1 VRFRSIGEDCG
12 DASPAWPRGRF
23 DCYHSPFHPIGA
35 SGPSH
40 AAQRR
45 MSRLNGA
52 APFRRSFGKSNQN
65 MDVIVIG
72 GGIAGVATAYHLRA
86 AGHRVCVV
94 ERHATVAQGATYGHG
109 GTVLPTPLDVWFGPT
124 FMASRQNARNG
135 VISKTGFNGPARQFV
150 KQLAALQEPQAFS
163 NQYARL
169 RPLIEAS
176 RDAMADVEAR
186 FGLEFE
192 QTSGVL
198 YLVRS
203 DNEWEQTQIAL
214 ELLRQYEVPH
224 HVLSPAECAA
234 FEHSVRTE
242 PAFAGGVLFEQE
254 RTANCPLFAK
264 LVKQTLDAQSGVQF
278 MLGCEVSA
286 IRLEGQ
292 RASVELAPR
301 PGTSSSSREVDVIHA
316 DAIVVAA
323 GHGSLALLE
332 RLGGRLPLHP
342 LRLHTLVAPIAHEE
356 CAPHVAIVDAVK
368 RIGISRMNQR
378 LRIAGGAVLQS
389 TAQIDK
395 PLGEALTKEALALLG
410 QATHDWIPGAAR
422 ISAAL
427 PWEGVKL
434 LSPDGLPVIGNLL
447 HPRLFVNVGHGPAGW
462 GLACGSG
469 KLIADLISGQAPSLP
484 DDTLAALRADRFK

>member
-1 VRFRSIGEDCG
+1 
-12 DASPAWPRGRF
+12 
-23 DCYHSPFHPIGA
+23 
-35 SGPSH
+35 
-40 AAQRR
+40 
-45 MSRLNGA
+45 
-52 APFRRSFGKSNQN
+52 

-72 GGIAGVATAYHLRA
+72 GGIVGVATAYQLRA

-124 FMASRQNARNG
+124 FMASRQGAKNG

-150 KQLAALQEPQAFS
+150 KQLAALQEPEAFS
-163 NQYARL
+163 RQFGRL
-169 RPLIEAS
+169 RPLIETS
-176 RDAMADVEAR
+176 RDAMADMEAR

-192 QTSGVL
+192 QTSGLL

-203 DNEWEQTQIAL
+203 AHEWQQTQTAL

-234 FEHSVRTE
+234 FEHSVPTDPE
-242 PAFAGGVLFEQE
+242 FSGGVLFDQE
-254 RTANCPLFAK
+254 RTANCALFTK
-264 LVKQTLDAQSGVQF
+264 LIKQTLDAQGGVQF
-278 MLGCEVSA
+278 MLGSEVSA
-286 IRLEGQ
+286 IRLDGQ
-292 RASVELAPR
+292 RPAVELAPR
-301 PGTSSSSREVDVIHA
+301 PGAGSRSREVDVIGA

-332 RLGGRLPLHP
+332 RLGLRLPLHP
-342 LRLHTLVAPIAHEE
+342 LRLHNLVAPIAHEE

-368 RIGISRMNQR
+368 RIAISRMNHR

-389 TAQIDK
+389 AAQIDK
-395 PLGEALTKEALALLG
+395 PLGEALTREALALLG

-434 LSPDGLPVIGNLL
+434 LSPDGMPVIGNAL
-447 HPRLFVNVGHGPAGW
+447 HPRLFLNIGHGPAGW
-462 GLACGSG
+462 GLACGAG
-469 KLIADLISGQAPSLP
+469 KVVADMVTGVAAGVPE
-484 DDTLAALRADRFK
+484 DTLAAVRADRF